1 MQYPHTAVSGYWIIT
16 NKHGNKFMDWFKTT
30 LAINTPYVFFGTA
43 ETIAIAKQFR
53 QGLPTHYVELNIE
66 DMYCY
71 KFRDRMITDPRH
83 CPSTELNIIWNEK
96 LFLLQ
101 KAASLNPFQSQ
112 FFSWI
117 DAGVCTYRNEQPP
130 PTPFPNPTLLASLPT
145 DKIIFTSSN
154 EPYFQVQC
162 VSPTN
167 YYHYISGTT
176 YMLHR
181 SFIDKFAELYKT
193 YLETH
198 MSKANIYTDQVIL
211 TYIFKDRPHL
221 FYKLGHGYGAL
232 LHLLK

>member
-1 MQYPHTAVSGYWIIT
+1 
-16 NKHGNKFMDWFKTT
+16 MDWFKTT

-66 DMYCY
+66 HMYCY
-71 KFRDRMITDPRH
+71 QFRDRIITDPRH
-83 CPSTELNIIWNEK
+83 CPSTELNVIWNEK

-112 FFSWI
+112 YFSWI

-130 PTPFPNPTLLASLPT
+130 PTPFPNPTLLTSLPT
-145 DKIIFTSSN
+145 DKFIFTSSN

-162 VSPTN
+162 ASPTN

-198 MSKANIYTDQVIL
+198 MSKENIYTDQVIL